1 MSNSSET
8 KKPNLNSKK
17 SPNKT
22 DLVIAKHRKNFN
34 SNYFSKINEKIRLF
48 ILTKK
53 IINEKKQGK

>member
-1 MSNSSET
+1 MSKNISENEKT
-8 KKPNLNSKK
+8 KN

-34 SNYFSKINEKIRLF
+34 NNYFSKINEKIRLF

-53 IINEKKQGK
+53 IINEKKKEK